1 MLTSS
6 NKMKILKNITRIV
19 LVLGLFFL
27 IGFFFTHEQKEPVNL
42 ATDNFPDPTA
52 IYKQG
57 TYYAYATSTDGF
69 NIPLAKSKSGGN
81 YQIVGEALPNLPVWA
96 QGSIWAP
103 HISQVSKRYLL
114 YLSVIDKKSK
124 KRSIGLALAN
134 NPQGPFKAEEKP
146 VVTDDN
152 AGGLIDPDLF
162 QDSDGQNY
170 LLYKND
176 GNAIGKTSSLWL
188 QKLSK
193 NGLVVTGK
201 AERLLTNTEV
211 KNPNDNGKSET
222 VLTIE
227 APYLTQAPDGTYV
240 LLFSAGSYATA
251 NYFTG
256 YAISKKLSGPYHY
269 KGALATTASLKNQI
283 VGPGGAELVQG
294 KNNVETLLLHGW
306 INGVNKT
313 KSSRQLYELSFFWE
327 EGHIPKVTK

>member
-6 NKMKILKNITRIV
+6 NKMKILKIITRIV
-19 LVLGLFFL
+19 LVLGLLFL
-27 IGFFFTHEQKEPVNL
+27 IGFFFTHEQEEPVNL
-42 ATDNFPDPTA
+42 ATDNFPDPTG

-114 YLSVIDKKSK
+114 YFSVIDKKSK

-134 NPQGPFKAEEKP
+134 NPQGPFKADEKP

-188 QKLSK
+188 QKISK

-201 AERLLTNTEV
+201 AARLLTNTEV
-211 KNPNDNGKSET
+211 KNPDDNGKSGT

-240 LLFSAGSYATA
+240 L
-251 NYFTG
+251 
-256 YAISKKLSGPYHY
+256 
-269 KGALATTASLKNQI
+269 
-283 VGPGGAELVQG
+283 
-294 KNNVETLLLHGW
+294 
-306 INGVNKT
+306 
-313 KSSRQLYELSFFWE
+313 
-327 EGHIPKVTK
+327 